1 MDEKKKKEWKRKAA
15 VGVVAAA
22 ASASVLV
29 GGAFDSPADLLSA
42 DGDDDNGSPTPVVH
56 TLAAQTADLVDD
68 ASGNASDDEDEE
80 RRQRF
85 PAVRRWMLSLP
96 VGVRAL
102 IGVPLWA
109 AGWAIT
115 AGLSLLWNAALA
127 PIGGRILAWVL
138 AAIAAVLVFA
148 LTARALFPNVP
159 WKKILRPRNILLVVI
174 GSPVVKRWF
183 VRMTDGFSST
193 FNILLRQR
201 SVKAS
206 ARKKTRRGP
215 RPPPGA
221 KKVGNR
227 ACFFPAAR
235 YSICCLQRRPQS
247 CGVMVA
253 QVILVHF
260 VEVRILAGLP
270 IFLPARRSI
279 L

>member
-42 DGDDDNGSPTPVVH
+42 DSDDDNGSPTPVVH

-174 GSPVVKRWF
+174 GMAF
-183 VRMTDGFSST
+183 LGATDT
-193 FNILLRQR
+193 LLSIFWKDYPPIGQVARLIGGAVMITCACLASRKLLGHREETAKPAEDDPPAPQI
-201 SVKAS
+201 SVEEQAMALADS
-206 ARKKTRRGP
+206 VCP
-215 RPPPGA
+215 RP
-221 KKVGNR
+221 
-227 ACFFPAAR
+227 
-235 YSICCLQRRPQS
+235 IQRP
-247 CGVMVA
+247 
-253 QVILVHF
+253 
-260 VEVRILAGLP
+260 
-270 IFLPARRSI
+270 
-279 L
+279 